1 MSRISYFTHRHLL
14 LPAFESGLKRRR
26 TFSHLRELE
35 QTQWKS
41 SSQIHELQ
49 LLRLRALLTHASEK
63 CEYYRRAW
71 SGLDLSLKRLEDL
84 KDWPVITRETIRR
97 HRLEMQAAGFE
108 GKLINKSTGG
118 SSGVPLE
125 FALDH
130 GSNDRR
136 MAAWHRGY
144 GWAGAGLGTKQ
155 LYLWGVSL
163 GERTRFKLYK
173 DAVYNWMYRRE
184 VFNSFEFSEQR
195 VAEFLDRVNRARPD
209 AIVAYTGPLY
219 AFARALEERGMTPA
233 SPKTIVVGAEKLH
246 GFQRGLIERVFGAKV
261 FETYGSREFMLIGA
275 ECDRHEGLHLTSEHL
290 LVEILDDQGKPAPEG
305 EEGNVV
311 ITDLF
316 NFGMPFIRYR
326 TDDRAVAGFGVC
338 SCGRGLPLLK
348 KVVGRRL
355 DVVMTPDGRR
365 IAGEFFPHLIKD
377 FAAVRRFQ
385 VVQEALDRVEL
396 RVVAPQW
403 NEQSKAQLERT
414 VRTTLGPAILF
425 RLSVVDEIP
434 LTPAGKLQVV
444 VNRVGEN

>member
-1 MSRISYFTHRHLL
+1 MRRFRHFVHRQLL
-14 LPAFESGLKRRR
+14 LPAFESGIKRRR
-26 TFSHLRELE
+26 TFTYWKELE
-35 QTQWKS
+35 RSQWTS
-41 SSQIHELQ
+41 AGEIHQLQ
-49 LLRLRALLTHASEK
+49 LERLRALVAHVSER
-63 CEYYRRAW
+63 CPYYALAW
-71 SGLDLSLKRLEDL
+71 EGIDLSLKTLEDFAR
-84 KDWPVITRETIRR
+84 WPVISRETIRENR
-97 HRLEMQAAGFE
+97 VGMRAAGFE
-108 GKLINKSTGG
+108 GRLIQKSTGG
-118 SSGVPLE
+118 SSGAPLE
-125 FALDH
+125 FELDH
-130 GSNDRR
+130 DSNDRR

-155 LYLWGVSL
+155 LYLWGVPL
-163 GERTRFKLYK
+163 GQRSRWKQCK
-173 DAVYNWMYRRE
+173 DGAYNWMYRRE
-184 VFNSFEFSEQR
+184 VLNSFEFSEQR
-195 VAEFLDRVNRARPD
+195 VAQFLERVNRSKPD

-219 AFARALEERGMTPA
+219 AFARALEERGMKPV

-246 GFQRGLIERVFGAKV
+246 GFQRELIERVFETKV
-261 FETYGSREFMLIGA
+261 YETYGSREFMLIGA
-275 ECDRHEGLHLTSEHL
+275 ECDRREGLHLTSEHL
-290 LVEILDDQGKPAPEG
+290 LMEILDDQGKPVPEG
-305 EEGNVV
+305 QEGNVV

-316 NFGMPFIRYR
+316 NLGMPFIRYR

-355 DVVMTPDGRR
+355 DVVITPDGRK

-403 NEQSKAQLERT
+403 NEESKAQLEKT
-414 VRTTLGPAILF
+414 VRTTLGPTIFF
-425 RLSVVDEIP
+425 RLAVVDEIP